1 MTIFPRK
8 KQRFDELSYYRLN
21 KRFLHVMGQCTT
33 IYLSNRE
40 DYSVIGAHHRI
51 QNLDFTF
58 FFIYLQ

>member
-1 MTIFPRK
+1 MAKTLIAFFSRA
-8 KQRFDELSYYRLN
+8 DENYFRLN

-40 DYSVIGAHHRI
+40 DNSVIGAHHRT

>member
-40 DYSVIGAHHRI
+40 DYSVIGAHHRT